1 MSGDPALASKL
12 AWRIHYNGPSLPF
25 TVPSM
30 RQRSKGSAPRLSAD
44 SQRLVDLAAAMIQA
58 GSRLELRSWQQ
69 HLDVLLRRILQQN
82 RQETIDQ
89 ALDHLFSIH
98 SLAYEPLLEAA
109 EHISST
115 DTLEQG
121 NRTVQLIALPILA
134 WTRYAIPCGKIN
146 ATATSQLA
154 KLLHEKVLAPDA
166 RAVLLP
172 ALFSIDLL
180 PQTHAETF
188 ALTQQLIKLVQKE
201 DATENELDTEDAVP
215 FLADT
220 RYLLGAVVTQ
230 KDSNLFQW
238 QSNNERALSLTAS
251 KEKIYAAWQEHAT
264 GIVQALMPGCGV
276 DLLLPETFY
285 TACRTADRQI
295 RPISIHA
302 AIHYLTQTLQIRPLE
317 LAAIIGGFSND
328 TTDDMADEH
337 RISFTL
343 RGQSEVLYGVVWPLY
358 EEDAAAEE
366 MQAQMSAENAPADSN
381 VVALSPLEQ
390 ILSLLRQDGIVHIKR
405 HRERFPLEYC
415 DDCGSP
421 LFCDAEAEL
430 THAEMPEIAAHAPP
444 HLH

>member
-1 MSGDPALASKL
+1 
-12 AWRIHYNGPSLPF
+12 
-25 TVPSM
+25 M
-30 RQRSKGSAPRLSAD
+30 RQRSKGSIPRLSAD
-44 SQRLVDLAAAMIQA
+44 SRRLIDLAEAMLQA
-58 GSRLELRSWQQ
+58 GSRLELRGWQ
-69 HLDVLLRRILQQN
+69 HSLDTLLRRVLQNN

-89 ALDHLFSIH
+89 ALDHLFFIH

-115 DTLEQG
+115 GSLEQESHV
-121 NRTVQLIALPILA
+121 VQLIALPILS

-146 ATATSQLA
+146 EDTASQLA
-154 KLLHEKVLAPDA
+154 KLLHEQVLAPDA

-180 PQTHAETF
+180 PQTHSETF
-188 ALTQQLIKLVQKE
+188 ALTQQLIKLAQQ
-201 DATENELDTEDAVP
+201 DAPPEIELDTEETVP

-220 RYLLGAVVTQ
+220 RYLLAAVITAQGA
-230 KDSNLFQW
+230 NLFQW
-238 QSNNERALSLTAS
+238 QSDSERSIDVMAAKQKTFS
-251 KEKIYAAWQEHAT
+251 AWQAHAT
-264 GIVQALMPGCGV
+264 QLVQAMMPGCGV
-276 DLLLPETFY
+276 ELLLPETFY

-302 AIHYLTQTLQIRPLE
+302 AIHYLTQTMQIRPMD
-317 LAAIIGGFSND
+317 LAAIIGDFSHD
-328 TTDDMADEH
+328 TADEMADEH

-343 RGQSEVLYGVVWPLY
+343 RGQPEVLYGVVWPLY
-358 EEDAAAEE
+358 EEDTAAEE
-366 MQAQMSAENAPADSN
+366 MPGQAASDEAHDEPALLT
-381 VVALSPLEQ
+381 LSPLEQ

-430 THAEMPEIAAHAPP
+430 THAEMPEIAAHTPP

>member
-1 MSGDPALASKL
+1 
-12 AWRIHYNGPSLPF
+12 
-25 TVPSM
+25 M

-44 SQRLVDLAAAMIQA
+44 SQRLADLAAAIIQA
-58 GSRLELRSWQQ
+58 GSRLELRSWQH
-69 HLDVLLRRILQQN
+69 HLDALLRRILQQN

-98 SLAYEPLLEAA
+98 SVAYEPLLEAA

-115 DTLEQG
+115 DTLEQEHL
-121 NRTVQLIALPILA
+121 TVQLIALPILA
-134 WTRYAIPCGKIN
+134 WTRYTIPCGKIN
-146 ATATSQLA
+146 EAAASQLG
-154 KLLHEKVLAPDA
+154 KLLHEQVLAPDA

-188 ALTQQLIKLVQKE
+188 ALTQQLTKLTQGANTTDV
-201 DATENELDTEDAVP
+201 ELDAEDTVP

-220 RYLLGAVVTQ
+220 RYLLAAVVTP
-230 KDSNLFQW
+230 DNSNLFQW
-238 QSNNERALSLTAS
+238 QSNIERTLSLTAA
-251 KEKIYAAWQEHAT
+251 KEKIFAAWQEHAT
-264 GIVQALMPGCGV
+264 ATVQALMPGCGV
-276 DLLLPETFY
+276 ELLLPETFY

-302 AIHYLTQTLQIRPLE
+302 AIHYLTQTLQIRPMD
-317 LAAIIGGFSND
+317 LAAIIGDFSND
-328 TTDDMADEH
+328 TADDMADEH
-337 RISFTL
+337 RISFTM
-343 RGQSEVLYGVVWPLY
+343 RGQPEVLYGVVWPLY
-358 EEDAAAEE
+358 EEDADSEE
-366 MQAQMSAENAPADSN
+366 MPTHMTSEDAIADS
-381 VVALSPLEQ
+381 APFTLSPLEQ

-430 THAEMPEIAAHAPP
+430 THAEMPEIAAHTPP
-444 HLH
+444 NLH